1 MELRVDHYFDT
12 STTQNFTIIEVT
24 FKKLKEKCPSG
35 FGER

>member
-24 FKKLKEKCPSG
+24 FKKIKEKCLPG